1 MKQFTDYSAAS
12 IWTTNL
18 SFIFYSTANIWK
30 NIKPYSTVN
39 IWKNI
44 KPYST
49 SNIWKNIKPE
59 NNVILW
65 LVFTILR
72 KRVLQISTQIPENPA
87 RQTC

>member
-30 NIKPYSTVN
+30 NIKP
-39 IWKNI
+39 
-44 KPYST
+44 
-49 SNIWKNIKPE
+49 E

-65 LVFTILR
+65 LVFTISR